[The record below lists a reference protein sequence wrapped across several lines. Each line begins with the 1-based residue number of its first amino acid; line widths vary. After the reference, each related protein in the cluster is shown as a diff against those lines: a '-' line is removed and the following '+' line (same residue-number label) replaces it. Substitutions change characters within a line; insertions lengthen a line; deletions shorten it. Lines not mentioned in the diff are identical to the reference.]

1 MTSQQ
6 HTRPTALRWH
16 HWLLPLCGLLC
27 SFGSVAQAQ
36 NTGAVWIEGEN
47 TSAANVTPK
56 VEGTGRGELV
66 SEGKWLHVS
75 IANDKVEKEV
85 PEEGVVLSYSFN
97 ITNAGAHEI
106 WNRIGFEASRTQFDW
121 RLDGGEWITVAPDV
135 PTLDLTELALWTDI
149 GWLKLAQRSLTA
161 GAHKLD
167 IRLPR
172 AKNEKNEW
180 RNINY
185 ASDALLITP
194 GTFHPNGKFKP
205 GENYRDAT
213 DQQATN
219 NVFQL
224 PVPPA
229 AGARASVPLKGLWE
243 VARHDD
249 NTPGEVAAPIRD
261 FPSAAALESDCS
273 SQRQEQGAPRSHLC
287 ASSLVSH
294 TCERAAEPDRTFIQY
309 LLSAQQPQHHGV
321 CERCLL
327 WL

>member
-1 MTSQQ
+1 
-6 HTRPTALRWH
+6 
-16 HWLLPLCGLLC
+16 LLLGLCNA
-27 SFGSVAQAQ
+27 AQAQ
-36 NTGAVWIEGEN
+36 NSGAVWLECEN
-47 TSAANVTPK
+47 TSAANITPK

-66 SEGKWLHVS
+66 SEGKWLHIS

-85 PEEGVVLSYSFN
+85 PEEGVVLSYNFN
-97 ITNAGAHEI
+97 ITKAGPHEI

-261 FPSAAALESDCS
+261 FPAQPHWKAIEVPSDKNKARPDLIFAHRLWYRTRVNVP
-273 SQRQEQGAPRSHLC
+273 QNQIGRSFNIYFPLNNLNTTVYVNGVYC
-287 ASSLVSH
+287 GFNKNPFASFSIDVTRVSK
-294 TCERAAEPDRTFIQY
+294 P
-309 LLSAQQPQHHGV
+309 V
-321 CERCLL
+321 
-327 WL
+327 